1 MFFAVIFFFFPSMTE
16 SLFWNE
22 LLITSFKF
30 RELAI
35 PLVYCLD
42 VVYLSLRISAHFTNA
57 SDAICPVAVA
67 FYQPV

>member
-1 MFFAVIFFFFPSMTE
+1 MFFAVIFFFFFFPSMTE

-42 VVYLSLRISAHFTNA
+42 VVYASHFVSVHTL
-57 SDAICPVAVA
+57 PMQVMPYV
-67 FYQPV
+67 Q